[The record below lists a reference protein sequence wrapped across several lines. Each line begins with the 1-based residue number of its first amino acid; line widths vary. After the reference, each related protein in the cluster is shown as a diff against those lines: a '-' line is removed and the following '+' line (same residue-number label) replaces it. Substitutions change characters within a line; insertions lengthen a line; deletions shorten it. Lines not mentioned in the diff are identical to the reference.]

1 MSAPLTEKLRLIT
14 IESDL
19 LIQVNC
25 IILSVVKQTYVL
37 FVFCIVYCI
46 LYPLFLTFFRET
58 NDGLPASGDHG

>member
-19 LIQVNC
+19 LIQVYC
-25 IILSVVKQTYVL
+25 IILSAAKQTYVL

-46 LYPLFLTFFRET
+46 LSPLFPNFFRET
-58 NDGLPASGDHG
+58 NDGLPASSDHG